1 MAITILLGGCRSV
14 KTVSSSEMSYNQQ
27 KTFEKFYFEASKQKI
42 LNNQEKALTLFQSAL
57 ETYPKSDATMYQ
69 LARLYYQMDQYNQA
83 LYWSEKAVSTSKT
96 YNKWYSGQLAQFYN
110 RFGKYEESA
119 KVFQSMIKE
128 DPGNNENYIEA
139 ANQYFNAKKYQES
152 IAVLLA
158 MQSRFGIEEASSTR
172 LEYVYT
178 TMGENEKAIAELEKL
193 SNKYPTNTNFK
204 GYLSDGYLRLNQ
216 KEKAI
221 QQLNEIIEID
231 SNEGFAYYALY
242 NLHQESGD
250 KDLSFY
256 NLKKAFQKDNLDIQQ
271 KLQATSSFFL
281 QLKKD
286 NRARDQVLELSDILE
301 SKYPNQIEPY
311 ILKTDIYATLEDFQS
326 ARKYALKAIEVDA
339 SDFKSW
345 SKLLSLNAQLNDP
358 RLQIEDTKRAIELF
372 PNMAG
377 LYTARAYALL
387 EVEEYEEAVITVN
400 EGLEVAV
407 EKPDK
412 LELLLCSASCYN
424 KLGNFEKSDAEYEKV
439 LNMSPYNSLAMNNYA
454 YNLAVRKSNLNYA
467 DSLINAAL
475 VLEPTNPYFMDT
487 KAWVL
492 YSLESYTDALD
503 WLWKA
508 VEIDSSNPE
517 YYEHLYEVYLK
528 LGNSSKADEMAKK
541 VKELTHE
548 K

>member
-1 MAITILLGGCRSV
+1 
-14 KTVSSSEMSYNQQ
+14 MSYNQQ